1 MSMDTDNLYERWRQ
15 SRSQIDPSERFV
27 DRVMESIDSPTA
39 TNDLPST
46 TWRISGS
53 VRASVCA
60 AAALAAV
67 FRVVELLNLFAA
79 NRIEN

>member
-1 MSMDTDNLYERWRQ
+1 MDTDKLYERWRRG
-15 SRSQIDPSERFV
+15 RSQIDPSEGFA
-27 DRVMESIDSPTA
+27 DRVMQSIDSPSA
-39 TNDLPST
+39 ANELPST
-46 TWRISGS
+46 TWRISGA

-79 NRIEN
+79 SRIEN